1 MNLSPGDWPVSLE
14 YKVNDTQESLSVSE
28 WLYVHVQ
35 MQTVYD
41 FVAQPDK
48 MTQYLG

>member
-1 MNLSPGDWPVSLE
+1 MSLE
-14 YKVNDTQESLSVSE
+14 YKVNNTQESSSVSE
-28 WLYVHVQ
+28 WLYAQVQ

-48 MTQYLG
+48 IIQYL